1 VVDREKPGLDSRGEG
16 KHTGRNDLSHIIM
29 YDVER
34 VLKSL
39 KADKSLLGIVRCV
52 GILQWTDE
60 AVGEPR
66 PCYAA

>member
-1 VVDREKPGLDSRGEG
+1 MVDREKPGLDFRGEG

-39 KADKSLLGIVRCV
+39 KADK
-52 GILQWTDE
+52 
-60 AVGEPR
+60 
-66 PCYAA
+66 

>member
-39 KADKSLLGIVRCV
+39 KADKYIRNVV
-52 GILQWTDE
+52 
-60 AVGEPR
+60 V
-66 PCYAA
+66 